1 MFLTKP
7 VKTTENGYESVISH
21 NQTHLAKESLLRER
35 YHQEKKLNETKI
47 NLLES
52 ERKALKQQL
61 KLVVEKCKLQ
71 FDSFHEENTLLKAQN
86 DDFKHQ
92 NRILLQKLILLEK
105 AQTESSS
112 SSSHFHLNLSIPFE
126 SLPKDFT
133 IDHSDSLKNHIYK
146 LLSIHPFQFPVS
158 INPLAPAE
166 ELITPHKSHGTQN
179 NNNSIIPDLSLLL
192 SAETTKNNISPY
204 QIPEAIFSTFQNN
217 HPELASTTEL
227 MPATAKPTT
236 QKREEI
242 WEPETEGEAD
252 TPGMDLKMKALVQR
266 IEEKSPVKGGAKK
279 RNSFSSESDKSSSSK
294 NSTTTNTDVLKDKK
308 NNLEQHQSLIPV
320 SNSNNSKKWTK
331 KMRKL
336 VDSSTETD
344 SLYSPSILSQELTN
358 QSKLFEEEKTQ
369 IINSFQTQITSLQ
382 LTLHNSEN
390 SYSTTMNSFEEKLT
404 QNQQKFELLENEK
417 SLLSVELKEIEKKYL
432 LLGNNNKELTQEL
445 TQSLSQLESFQHERS
460 SLNIELFQVKDKY
473 SLLLKEKE
481 SQELELQELI
491 ETVAANSK
499 LAVSL
504 EEKGIATDPIPV
516 EESPKLQEYESL
528 ITTLTQEK
536 VQFNEFH
543 TLEVN
548 SLHAELSELKE
559 KYSYL
564 MIESLNK
571 DILLKEAIQAI
582 LDNQNNANNT
592 DTINCNAEESD
603 VDDKKVSVGGEE
615 SKAEL
620 TLTVKTEPEV
630 KSELPVSSSEPTDDS
645 IDLSPVLPL
654 VTVQEKEQ
662 FENQIVSL
670 TTELEQMK
678 EKYLLLNEE
687 NQSKEL
693 QLQELLMGIENSKN
707 SSSSMEDKEI
717 ETEPMEVVVV
727 NDDSPKFADYE
738 SVITQLT
745 QEKLEL
751 SEKHTEEF
759 EKLQSELEDTK
770 EKYSYL
776 MIESLN
782 KDILLKET
790 LQSIL
795 DNQNENNNSNKE
807 KEISQSVETQTM
819 PELEPAEI
827 ISVTNEPEE
836 VVPASIETAVFE
848 PLVPASVA
856 MEFSLQDKEQLE
868 NQIVSLNDQMKQVK
882 IRFKN
887 HAKKLKESI
896 KLLEKERD
904 SLNQEIL
911 LLENNNNSNE
921 RLLML
926 REEIISQMN
935 VLAQQKKEDEED
947 KLANNIDGNEEDE
960 EEEEDS
966 KNSLTLVPL
975 QVIQQQHQQQLLQ
988 QQQQSPKKE
997 ETKKEMVD
1005 CSTETTEELL
1015 VDSNTNSSSNNN
1027 NNTSLVL
1034 HQPSERSSLCSTVLT
1049 DEQTNL
1055 PSSTGDVQATDSS
1068 SLIIYQEQIQ
1078 HLQTEINALQ
1088 EKMKERS
1095 TKAVHKIKHLMAD
1108 VASKKSILEKQTLE
1122 LRNFESSLNIAK
1134 LENSS
1139 LKKEIIKLTNEI
1151 QFISS
1156 NYEQQVENLKVAN
1169 ERKDIQIKK
1178 LTLILDHAPVENVSA
1193 MITNNSDVVKEKKML
1208 LLEEQQKP
1216 EVLESVDKAI
1226 TVKPVEN
1233 EEELTLEKPAEQ
1245 VIAAATEAMK
1255 RFEEEKLQLIQANEE
1270 YHFLCEEFQQSF
1282 FSIHEN
1288 LQKTLFSINN
1298 ENKSLVVYSKD
1309 GSTATKSGNGYK
1321 NGVQF
1326 YNNHISSISHELFN
1340 KIRNLYDENEKKTDL
1355 IDKLEKRYDEALEI
1369 IKDLQKIIQKQGQ
1382 HSHHH
1387 SSQPSSQSSRFISR
1401 SQSIDISKESSESQ
1415 IYNPYKGGA
1424 VPSTSDDQ
1432 LAPTESSGNN
1442 GEVAA
1447 APNDASMLFMY
1458 YH

>member
-71 FDSFHEENTLLKAQN
+71 FDSFHEENTLLKTQN
-86 DDFKHQ
+86 DDFKYQ
-92 NRILLQKLILLEK
+92 NRILRQKLTQLEK
-105 AQTESSS
+105 EHTESSS
-112 SSSHFHLNLSIPFE
+112 SPSHFQLNLSIPFE

-133 IDHSDSLKNHIYK
+133 LDHCDLLKNHIYK

-158 INPLAPAE
+158 INPLAPIE
-166 ELITPHKSHGTQN
+166 DLITPLKSHGTQ

-217 HPELASTTEL
+217 HPELTSTTEL
-227 MPATAKPTT
+227 MPNKNLT
-236 QKREEI
+236 QKGEDLA
-242 WEPETEGEAD
+242 EPETEGEAD

-279 RNSFSSESDKSSSSK
+279 RNSFSSEIEKPFSSK
-294 NSTTTNTDVLKDKK
+294 NNTTTNTEVLKDKQ

-344 SLYSPSILSQELTN
+344 SSYSPSILSQELTN
-358 QSKLFEEEKTQ
+358 QSKLFEEERAQ
-369 IINSFQTQITSLQ
+369 IINTFQTQITSLQ
-382 LTLHNSEN
+382 LTLHNSET

-404 QNQQKFELLENEK
+404 ENQKKFELLENEK

-432 LLGNNNKELTQEL
+432 LLENDNKELTQEL
-445 TQSLSQLESFQHERS
+445 TQSLSQLESSQHERS

-491 ETVAANSK
+491 ATVAANSK
-499 LAVSL
+499 LVVSL
-504 EEKGIATDPIPV
+504 EEKGIATDLIPE

-528 ITTLTQEK
+528 ITSLTQEK
-536 VQFNEFH
+536 VQFSENH
-543 TLEVN
+543 TLEVD
-548 SLHAELSELKE
+548 SLNAELNELKD

-571 DILLKEAIQAI
+571 DILLKEAIQSI
-582 LDNQNNANNT
+582 LDSQNQSNHTNTNNF
-592 DTINCNAEESD
+592 NAEESD
-603 VDDKKVSVGGEE
+603 MDDKKKVSVEDEE
-615 SKAEL
+615 AKEEL
-620 TLTVKTEPEV
+620 TLTVKTEPEA
-630 KSELPVSSSEPTDDS
+630 KSELPVSSSEPVDDS
-645 IDLSPVLPL
+645 IYLSPVLPL

-662 FENQIVSL
+662 FENQIISL

-678 EKYLLLNEE
+678 EKYFLLNEE
-687 NQSKEL
+687 NQSKE
-693 QLQELLMGIENSKN
+693 QHLQELLMTIENSKN

-727 NDDSPKFADYE
+727 NDDSPKFAEYE

-751 SEKHTEEF
+751 NEKHTEEF

-795 DNQNENNNSNKE
+795 DNQNDNTSNKE
-807 KEISQSVETQTM
+807 KELSLSVETQTM
-819 PELEPAEI
+819 PELESAEA
-827 ISVTNEPEE
+827 ISVTNEQEE
-836 VVPASIETAVFE
+836 VIPVSIETAVFE
-848 PLVPASVA
+848 PLVSPPVA
-856 MEFSLQDKEQLE
+856 MEFSVQDKEQLE

-935 VLAQQKKEDEED
+935 VLAEQKKD
-947 KLANNIDGNEEDE
+947 EDE

-975 QVIQQQHQQQLLQ
+975 QVIQQQHQQQQQLLQ
-988 QQQQSPKKE
+988 QQLSPKKE

-1015 VDSNTNSSSNNN
+1015 VDSNTNPSNNN
-1027 NNTSLVL
+1027 NDITSLVL
-1034 HQPSERSSLCSTVLT
+1034 PQLSKPSSLSSTVIT
-1049 DEQTNL
+1049 EEQTNL
-1055 PSSTGDVQATDSS
+1055 SSTADDAHATDSS

-1078 HLQTEINALQ
+1078 HLQTEIHALQ

-1156 NYEQQVENLKVAN
+1156 NYEQQVENLKVSN

-1178 LTLILDHAPVENVSA
+1178 LTLVLDHAPVESVSA
-1193 MITNNSDVVKEKKML
+1193 MITNNSDVVTEKKIF
-1208 LLEEQQKP
+1208 LLEDLQP
-1216 EVLESVDKAI
+1216 ETLESVDKTI
-1226 TVKPVEN
+1226 IVNPVEN

-1298 ENKSLVVYSKD
+1298 ENESLVVYSKD

-1369 IKDLQKIIQKQGQ
+1369 IKDLQKIIQKHDH

-1387 SSQPSSQSSRFISR
+1387 SSQQSSQSSRFISR
-1401 SQSIDISKESSESQ
+1401 SQSIDIIKEGSESQ

-1424 VPSTSDDQ
+1424 VPSISDDQ
-1432 LAPTESSGNN
+1432 LAPKESSGNN
-1442 GEVAA
+1442 GETAA